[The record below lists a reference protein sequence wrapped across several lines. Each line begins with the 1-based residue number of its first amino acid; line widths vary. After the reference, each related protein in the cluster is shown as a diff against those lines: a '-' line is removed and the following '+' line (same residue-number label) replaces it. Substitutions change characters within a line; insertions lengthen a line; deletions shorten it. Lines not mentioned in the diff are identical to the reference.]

1 VCLCRPSTEILP
13 NALQA
18 SHQQHRLLS
27 SFHGGSFGSG
37 SSRSRA
43 HQGSQR
49 HRKDSSDWCV
59 RVCMCVCVCV
69 CVHPLISISSS
80 RACQSSGRQRKG
92 FSNWCVCVCVCVCL
106 CACACACVCVC
117 VCVYPLI
124 SISSSR
130 ACQSSGRQR
139 KDSSVWCV
147 CAPVHSSFHW
157 NQQQSTPGLA
167 GSVRIPLTGVRVRV
181 CVCVCVCVRVCVC
194 ACVYG
199 YFPGL
204 FFSLCNFCLKSSL
217 YHKEQNINTF

>member
-1 VCLCRPSTEILP
+1 MCLCRPSTEILP

-69 CVHPLISISSS
+69 CVH
-80 RACQSSGRQRKG
+80 
-92 FSNWCVCVCVCVCL
+92 
-106 CACACACVCVC
+106 
-117 VCVYPLI
+117 PLI